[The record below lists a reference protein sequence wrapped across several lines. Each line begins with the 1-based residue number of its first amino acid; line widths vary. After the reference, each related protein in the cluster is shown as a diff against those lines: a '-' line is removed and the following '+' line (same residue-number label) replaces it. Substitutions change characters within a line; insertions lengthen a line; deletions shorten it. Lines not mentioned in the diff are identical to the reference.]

1 MSGGASGTEAYAEE
15 AAVLLQRYE
24 TVSFADHHR
33 SVAHL
38 FPPPPARIL
47 DIGAGTGRDAAGFA
61 ALGHRVVAVE
71 PTVEMRQGA
80 IALHPSPI
88 IDWVDDSLP
97 DLAVLRARGE
107 TFDLVMMNAV
117 WMHLDEAQ
125 RRRAM
130 PNVASLLAD
139 RGAMIMSLRYGPVPP
154 GRRMFRV
161 SAAET
166 AQLAMTEGLRPVL
179 DLDAASS
186 LTQPGVSWKRL
197 AFVRGDPHAAV

>member
-1 MSGGASGTEAYAEE
+1 
-15 AAVLLQRYE
+15 
-24 TVSFADHHR
+24 
-33 SVAHL
+33 
-38 FPPPPARIL
+38 
-47 DIGAGTGRDAAGFA
+47 
-61 ALGHRVVAVE
+61 
-71 PTVEMRQGA
+71 MRQGA
-80 IALHPSPI
+80 IALHPSPTI
-88 IDWVDDSLP
+88 AWVDDSLP

-197 AFVRGDPHAAV
+197 AFVRGDPHAAL